1 MRGPQK
7 GTRSVPSVPDG
18 GFRVLQSIM
27 LQEGAAGPRYAAAEK
42 PHIAE
47 GGQAPFLS
55 QFITQA
61 AVCRLSGGVCLPA
74 GVYSREKGWEARQ
87 AGGWEFR
94 V

>member
-1 MRGPQK
+1 
-7 GTRSVPSVPDG
+7 
-18 GFRVLQSIM
+18 M
-27 LQEGAAGPRYAAAEK
+27 LQEGAASPRYAAAEK

-74 GVYSREKGWEARQ
+74 GVYSREKRWEARQ